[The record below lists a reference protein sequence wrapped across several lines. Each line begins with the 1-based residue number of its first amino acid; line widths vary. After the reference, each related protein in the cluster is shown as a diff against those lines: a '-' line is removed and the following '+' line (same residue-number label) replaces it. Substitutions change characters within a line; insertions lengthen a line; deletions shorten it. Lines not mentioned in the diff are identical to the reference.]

1 MEKALLNK
9 LPKAKQYLYG
19 IFSVIIVAAICYFLS
34 AYLGYKIVALV
45 LLFTVSVLAMFLDI
59 FPVLVVALLSALIWD
74 FFFIPPTFNLLI
86 SNTEDGLMFLMYF
99 IIAMVNAAL
108 NYKTRQWEKIARK
121 REEKRNTLSLYNTL
135 LNSLSHEL
143 RTPIS
148 TIIGATDNLKAD
160 KAKLQE
166 EDKDVLVSEIS
177 KAALRLN
184 GHVENL
190 LNMSRLESGVVK
202 PIRDWCDINELAYDV
217 KHKLKEYS
225 ANHNIKIN
233 VQENLPLFKIDAG
246 LITQSIYNLV
256 YNALIYT
263 PANGTITITAFK
275 QDKNL
280 VITVEDTGNGFP
292 ENEKENVF
300 EKFYR
305 LKNSRTGGTGLGL
318 SIVKGFVGAHYGT
331 ILLENVKTGGAEITL
346 RNNDYKVVEAATA
359 TEGLLL
365 AASHPPD
372 LILLD
377 IGLPDENG
385 LEVLKKL

>member
-1 MEKALLNK
+1 MERVILNK
-9 LPKAKQYLYG
+9 LPKPQQYLYG
-19 IFSVIIVAAICYFLS
+19 IFSVIVVAAICYLLS
-34 AYLGYKIVALV
+34 AFVGYKVVALI

-59 FPVLVVALLSALIWD
+59 FPVLVVAFLSAVIWD
-74 FFFIPPTFNLLI
+74 YFFIPPIFTLRI
-86 SNTEDGLMFLMYF
+86 SQPEDVLMFLMYF
-99 IIAMVNAAL
+99 IVAMVNAAL

-148 TIIGATDNLKAD
+148 TIIAATDNLKAD

-166 EDKDVLVSEIS
+166 EDKDVLVTEIS

-190 LNMSRLESGVVK
+190 LNMSRLESGVIK

-217 KHKLKEYS
+217 KNKLKEYS
-225 ANHNIKIN
+225 ANHIIKIN
-233 VQENLPLFKIDAG
+233 IKEGLPLFKIDSG
-246 LITQSIYNLV
+246 LISQSIYNLV

-263 PANGTITITAFK
+263 PANSTISIGAFK

-280 VITVEDTGNGFP
+280 VITVEDTGKGFP

-305 LKNSRTGGTGLGL
+305 LKDSRTGGTGLGL
-318 SIVKGFVGAHYGT
+318 SIVKGFIGAHYGT
-331 ILLENVKTGGAEITL
+331 ILLENVKNSGAKFTIIIPAEASLT
-346 RNNDYKVVEAATA
+346 NN
-359 TEGLLL
+359 
-365 AASHPPD
+365 
-372 LILLD
+372 
-377 IGLPDENG
+377 
-385 LEVLKKL
+385 LKND

>member
-1 MEKALLNK
+1 MERTLLNK
-9 LPKAKQYLYG
+9 LPKAQQYLYG
-19 IFSVIIVAAICYFLS
+19 TLSVVVVAAVCYLLS
-34 AYLGYKIVALV
+34 AFMGYKIVALV

-59 FPVLVVALLSALIWD
+59 LPLLLVALLSAFIWD
-74 FFFIPPTFNLLI
+74 YFFIPPTFNLRI
-86 SNTEDGLMFLMYF
+86 KQPEDVLMFLMYF
-99 IIAMVNAAL
+99 IVAMVNAAL

-121 REEKRNTLSLYNTL
+121 REEKRNTLQLYNTL

-148 TIIGATDNLKAD
+148 TIIGATDNLKSD
-160 KAKLQE
+160 KANLQE
-166 EDKDVLVSEIS
+166 EDKDVLVLEIS

-202 PIRDWCDINELAYDV
+202 PILDWCDINELAYDV
-217 KHKLKEYS
+217 KNKLKEYS
-225 ANHNIKIN
+225 ANHTIKIN
-233 VQENLPLFKIDAG
+233 IKDGLPLFKIDAG
-246 LITQSIYNLV
+246 LISQCIYNLV

-263 PANGTITITAFK
+263 PGNGTITITAFSENK
-275 QDKNL
+275 KL
-280 VITVEDTGNGFP
+280 VITVEDTGSGFP

-331 ILLENVKTGGAEITL
+331 ILLENVKTGGAKFTIILPAEKSAA
-346 RNNDYKVVEAATA
+346 NN
-359 TEGLLL
+359 
-365 AASHPPD
+365 
-372 LILLD
+372 
-377 IGLPDENG
+377 
-385 LEVLKKL
+385 LKNE